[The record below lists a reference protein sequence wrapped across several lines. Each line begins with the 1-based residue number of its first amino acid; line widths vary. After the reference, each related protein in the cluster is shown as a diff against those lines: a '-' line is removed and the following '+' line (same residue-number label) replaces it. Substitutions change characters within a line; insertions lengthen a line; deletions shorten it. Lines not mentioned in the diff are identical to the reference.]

1 MTQFLNL
8 KNRDYMESIIH
19 GPIEPQTFVLGQAAT
34 ATSPEIP
41 NRYVSKPYQFFSEAE
56 KARYKIDEKALIY
69 LTMAIPNDIY
79 NRVDSRESAKALW
92 DELEKQFQGS
102 KKSIQT
108 KLNQSI
114 NAYEGFHAK
123 EGETLLETYNRFN
136 LILNDLRRNG
146 MNKSESEINYKFIK
160 NFNP

>member
-1 MTQFLNL
+1 MFILVCVSFIVIFLEFDLN
-8 KNRDYMESIIH
+8 
-19 GPIEPQTFVLGQAAT
+19 FAAT
-34 ATSPEIP
+34 TTSPAIP
-41 NRYVSKPYQFFSEAE
+41 DRYVSKPYQFFTDVE
-56 KARYKIDEKALIY
+56 KARYKLDDEALIY

-79 NRVDSRESAKALW
+79 NRVDSRESAKELW

-136 LILNDLRRNG
+136 VILNDLRRNG
-146 MNKSESEINYKFIK
+146 MNKSESEINY
-160 NFNP
+160 